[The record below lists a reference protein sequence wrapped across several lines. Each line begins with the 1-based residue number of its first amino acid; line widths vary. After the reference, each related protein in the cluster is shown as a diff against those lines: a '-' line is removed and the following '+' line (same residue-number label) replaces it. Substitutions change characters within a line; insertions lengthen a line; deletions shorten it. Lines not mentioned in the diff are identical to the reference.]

1 MKMVNVQSSNLDS
14 VDYDEESE
22 TLIIKFRN
30 GGIYKYFG
38 VPKNIYLNLINAPSK
53 GKYFHNFIKDIYKYQ
68 KIN

>member
-1 MKMVNVQSSNLDS
+1 MVNVQSSNLDS